1 MLCTTERDYNNE
13 KRYIDMLRGKMADGA
28 IICAPVMSKSEL
40 EQLDKESCIV
50 QCCEYDEELETVS
63 HISINNYAAGVD
75 AVQHLINIGHRK
87 IAMISCENGFL
98 STAERERAYK
108 DTLEKNGIKYNPQY
122 LAKTESDYGYRT
134 GIRSMYSLL
143 NLNEPPT
150 AVFAIS
156 DIVAIGAMQA
166 IGNAGL
172 HVPEN
177 IAVVG
182 FDDLDIASL
191 YNPPLTTVYQPK
203 KDIGRLAMELLCK
216 KIHGLSSE
224 NGSVFLE
231 HELRIRKSTVK

>member
-1 MLCTTERDYNNE
+1 
-13 KRYIDMLRGKMADGA
+13 MADLG
-28 IICAPVMSKSEL
+28 IHKTDLVQFLIGSRVDEVFSVVST
-40 EQLDKESCIV
+40 LDKRNADGTFVEVDDNAVCIYKMENGV
-50 QCCEYDEELETVS
+50 VGTITVS
-63 HISINNYAAGVD
+63 WTLYGKEDN
-75 AVQHLINIGHRK
+75 
-87 IAMISCENGFL
+87 
-98 STAERERAYK
+98 STILY
-108 DTLEKNGIKYNPQY
+108 G
-122 LAKTESDYGYRT
+122 TEGCMR
-134 GIRSMYSLL
+134 ILWNSLL